1 MTSARSSLRA
11 TGLSG
16 PATARVPARAFSF
29 ELAAGSTAGSRPVR
43 RVRGARQTRQPFSRL
58 ASSLATTRAAIFPND
73 CIGLRPCMAKLNRM
87 RNRENVS
94 DGFGET

>member
-43 RVRGARQTRQPFSRL
+43 RVRGARQTRQPFSRF
-58 ASSLATTRAAIFPND
+58 ASSLATTRAANFPNV
-73 CIGLRPCMAKLNRM
+73 CIVLPPFIAENHRM
-87 RNRENVS
+87 KGRENVS
-94 DGFGET
+94 YGFGEA